1 MVRAVIDTNVLVSAL
16 IHDGKPRKL
25 ILELLNRHT
34 VILSSQM
41 LPELAPKMLVIS
53 DGTKKLSPFTTVA

>member
-1 MVRAVIDTNVLVSAL
+1 LVSAL

-34 VILSSQM
+34 IILSSQM